1 MSLLNGKAR
10 EVIDFCLSS
19 ESPQIRAKV
28 YEIINLSG
36 LDPSD
41 PMFLILALTGQMR
54 VFLEAA
60 PADLSQ
66 LLSEWKT
73 HNAQSL
79 SEIDAAISLVK
90 KTQQQQADAIA
101 QNLSAVSSQCVSDIK
116 EAGMATTS
124 ALSLA
129 NSETGEQVQQTK
141 KQNEKLFEEIKILHA
156 EFQAD
161 RQKNLKN
168 MNAVIEWVG
177 NTTQRQ
183 ETVNEQIG
191 HSISEIGKIQQNK
204 IWLKIANVFWSFPA
218 LVVFGLICIGSTW
231 WLASKRYN
239 HPNNV
244 FGRDIV
250 DWNVERIN
258 HCRETQNPKCTFWI
272 VPPGSPQ
279 RKE

>member
-1 MSLLNGKAR
+1 MSLINGQAR
-10 EVIDFCLSS
+10 EVLDFCLSS
-19 ESPQIRAKV
+19 ESPQMRAKV

-36 LDPSD
+36 LEPSD

-60 PADLSQ
+60 PAELGE
-66 LLSEWKT
+66 LLSEWKQES
-73 HNAQSL
+73 ASSL
-79 SEIDAAISLVK
+79 SEISSAISRVK
-90 KTQQQQADAIA
+90 ETQQEQAEAIKGE
-101 QNLSAVSSQCVSDIK
+101 LDSVSQKCVSDIK

-124 ALSLA
+124 AIAEA
-129 NSETGEQVQQTK
+129 NQETLNQVQQTK

-168 MNAVIEWVG
+168 MNALIEWVG

-183 ETVNEQIG
+183 ETVNEQIE
-191 HSISEIGKIQQNK
+191 HSISEIGQIQQNK

-272 VPPGSPQ
+272 VPPGSPE

>member
-1 MSLLNGKAR
+1 MSLINGKAR
-10 EVIDFCLSS
+10 EVLDYCLSS
-19 ESPQIRAKV
+19 ESPQMRAKV

-36 LDPSD
+36 LEPSD

-60 PADLSQ
+60 PAELGE
-66 LLSEWKT
+66 LLSEWKSES
-73 HNAQSL
+73 ASSL
-79 SEIDAAISLVK
+79 SEISSAISRVK
-90 KTQQQQADAIA
+90 ETQQEQAEAIKGD
-101 QNLSAVSSQCVSDIK
+101 LESVSQKCVSDIK

-124 ALSLA
+124 AIAEA
-129 NSETGEQVQQTK
+129 NSETLEQVQQTK

-156 EFQAD
+156 EFKAD

-168 MNAVIEWVG
+168 MNALIEWVG

-183 ETVNEQIG
+183 ETVNEQIE

-272 VPPGSPQ
+272 VPPGSPE